1 MVTIVN
7 PNNPLYRQ
15 HLYRGLSTDTKPEAK
30 NGDVFQEMDTQ
41 TLYMFDEESLVWLE
55 IVISE
60 SGEVVIVSGTAPVT
74 LTDALAKGITRLVQ
88 YGKTVQSTAPT
99 PSAPVDIVCNNGAV
113 KWDSVNQRV
122 YADGNPEVLTVSTI
136 SSIQFA
142 NIVDAKGLDSRTGA
156 VVSNPDRCYTRLGYY
171 SAGTTIVQRAT
182 GNKLGGYLYM
192 YNSDTPSTESFI
204 GVESMSTAVEVDG
217 WYERS
222 ATSTSDG
229 YLFIQSLANKSASL
243 GINWSA
249 TQPLQTVTDIPMLLS
264 VGDTKDEVEI
274 ISGHVTRKVGVKVF
288 DGTEEFI
295 TGSNGWITEAVQD
308 QSGEIYAPVCTHFR
322 GINTAPVRNSNTIRC
337 YRTSGGTGRIYFAP
351 NMTTYAT
358 ADDFKAFLAAQ
369 YANGTPVI
377 VVYPLA
383 EETAET
389 VTAQPLSTNE
399 GTNTVSVTT
408 NVPVDLEVEYTKK
421 VN

>member
-15 HLYRGLSTDTKPEAK
+15 HLYRGLSTDTKPQAK

-41 TLYMFDEESLVWLE
+41 TLYMFDEESLAWLE
-55 IVISE
+55 IAISE
-60 SGEVVIVSGTAPVT
+60 KGEVVIVSGTAPVT
-74 LTDALAKGITRLVQ
+74 LPDALSKEITRLVQ
-88 YGKTVQSTAPT
+88 FGNLVQNGTPT
-99 PSAPVDIVCNNGAV
+99 PDAPVDILCNNGALKYGV
-113 KWDSVNQRV
+113 LGKNWFGLNASPVSRTYLDSTGGTGTSANWTLSDFIAVNPATQYTFNPNSTSGATAKIGYYTAEQTFISAIDSGLQTFTTPNNCFFMRFSYRNESSNIQLEV
-122 YADGNPEVLTVSTI
+122 GSTATDFEPYKGKGIVADGTPEVLTVSASGAEPQTA
-136 SSIQFA
+136 SVENLFA
-142 NIVDAKGLDSRTGA
+142 VGDYKDEQDIIG
-156 VVSNPDRCYTRLGYY
+156 
-171 SAGTTIVQRAT
+171 GTVTHKV
-182 GNKLGGYLYM
+182 
-192 YNSDTPSTESFI
+192 
-204 GVESMSTAVEVDG
+204 
-217 WYERS
+217 
-222 ATSTSDG
+222 
-229 YLFIQSLANKSASL
+229 
-243 GINWSA
+243 GIN
-249 TQPLQTVTDIPMLLS
+249 
-264 VGDTKDEVEI
+264 
-274 ISGHVTRKVGVKVF
+274 VF

-377 VVYPLA
+377 VVYPLRD
-383 EETAET
+383 ETAET

-399 GTNTVSVTT
+399 GTNTVSVTA